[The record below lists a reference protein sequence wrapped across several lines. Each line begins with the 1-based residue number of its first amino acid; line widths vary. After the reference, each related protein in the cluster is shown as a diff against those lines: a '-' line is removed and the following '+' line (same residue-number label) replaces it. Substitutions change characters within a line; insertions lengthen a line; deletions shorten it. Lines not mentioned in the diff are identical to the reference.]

1 MTREYPKRPFV
12 GVGAV
17 VWRNGKVLL
26 AERAKSP
33 RRGHWSIPGGA
44 QELGETLR
52 EAVYREVCEETGIE
66 IRILGLVDVV
76 DTIRHDKKGRIK
88 YHYSLI
94 DFAAI
99 WTSGD
104 LRAGDDA
111 SDCRWFGV
119 AEAMK
124 VIQWER
130 TRNIILASRAF
141 LTV

>member
-1 MTREYPKRPFV
+1 MTREYPNRPFV

-17 VWRNGKVLL
+17 VWRNEQVLL

-44 QELGETLR
+44 QELGETMR
-52 EAVYREVCEETGIE
+52 EAVCREVCEETGVE

-76 DTIRHDKKGRIK
+76 DTIRRDKKGRVK

-94 DFAAI
+94 DYAAI
-99 WTSGD
+99 LTSGT
-104 LRAGDDA
+104 LKAGDDVSA
-111 SDCRWFGV
+111 CRWFSLS
-119 AEAMK
+119 EAMK

>member
-1 MTREYPKRPFV
+1 MTREYPNRPFV

-76 DTIRHDKKGRIK
+76 DTIRHDN
-88 YHYSLI
+88 
-94 DFAAI
+94 
-99 WTSGD
+99 T
-104 LRAGDDA
+104 
-111 SDCRWFGV
+111 
-119 AEAMK
+119 
-124 VIQWER
+124 IQ
-130 TRNIILASRAF
+130 TIIAYGGANNPRSPPCKPA
-141 LTV
+141 

>member
-66 IRILGLVDVV
+66 IRILGLVDVA
-76 DTIRHDKKGRIK
+76 
-88 YHYSLI
+88 SLI
-94 DFAAI
+94 GFKESIIDFCFVI
-99 WTSGD
+99 SFIDGIEEILILNFCNEFKIFFLLFGW
-104 LRAGDDA
+104 
-111 SDCRWFGV
+111 SDGI
-119 AEAMK
+119 AK
-124 VIQWER
+124 KI
-130 TRNIILASRAF
+130 
-141 LTV
+141 